1 MEQLLD
7 LLEQLH
13 NAQSWCDHNGDHN
26 TGMVSLSVDT
36 LEIWEQQLND
46 AIKELS
52 NANPKVDN

>member
-7 LLEQLH
+7 LQEQIH

-26 TGMVSLSVDT
+26 TGMVSMSVDT
-36 LEIWEQQLND
+36 LEIWEQQLTD

-52 NANPKVDN
+52 DAYTKVDN